1 MTVLNSSKEAEQAAK
16 PGTMSRWC
24 EMQAPD
30 WARKL
35 ALESIRER
43 DCEPSV
49 VFAPTPRG
57 EDGSLDDLLYW
68 LRAAERFL
76 EAASVGWISKA
87 DWLHWCGIFRSIPVV
102 DAHFAALL
110 PGTLRARRLRREDAK
125 ARAAEREELE
135 LAKTFGPVPED
146 TWVLRVLPRAERWR
160 KDHHARVAP
169 AGPVR
174 SGVRCAV
181 RIQPELGY

>member
-1 MTVLNSSKEAEQAAK
+1 M
-16 PGTMSRWC
+16 P
-24 EMQAPD
+24 APD

-35 ALESIRER
+35 AAEAIRER

-49 VFAPTPRG
+49 VFPPTPRE
-57 EDGSLDDLLYW
+57 EDGSRDDLLYW

-76 EAASVGWISKA
+76 EAAKVGWTGKQ

-125 ARAAEREELE
+125 ARAAEREKLE
-135 LAKTFGPVPED
+135 LAQASGPVPTD
-146 TWVLRVLPRAERWR
+146 PWVLRVLPRPERRR
-160 KDHHARVAP
+160 KDHYLGQPSAR
-169 AGPVR
+169 PVR
-174 SGVRCAV
+174 SGIRHGACV
-181 RIQPELGY
+181 QPKRRY